1 MNMRKILKGTLVLG
15 IGAAIGYLKG
25 VADCAYHVH
34 KGDVPEERLDSFCEA
49 VDDAK
54 EALGR
59 ATKSAEEAVEDVAEE
74 VTEAV
79 EDTVEAVEET
89 VEDVIEQ
96 VTEDQP
102 ED

>member
-15 IGAAIGYLKG
+15 IGGLIGYLKG

-34 KGDVPEERLDSFCEA
+34 KGDVSEERLDSFCDA
-49 VDDAK
+49 VDEAK

-59 ATKSAEEAVEDVAEE
+59 ATKSAEEAVDNVTEE
-74 VTEAV
+74 ATEAV
-79 EDTVEAVEET
+79 EDT

-96 VTEDQP
+96 VTDDQP

>member
-1 MNMRKILKGTLVLG
+1 MNMRKILKGTIVLG
-15 IGAAIGYLKG
+15 IGAAIGYFKG

-34 KGDVPEERLDSFCEA
+34 KGDVPEKKLDEFVTA
-49 VDDAK
+49 VDEAKDA
-54 EALGR
+54 LHR
-59 ATKSAEEAVEDVAEE
+59 ATNSAEEAVEDVVEE
-74 VTEAV
+74 ATEAV
-79 EDTVEAVEET
+79 EDT

>member
-1 MNMRKILKGTLVLG
+1 MNMRKILKGTIVLG

-25 VADCAYHVH
+25 VCDTAYNVH
-34 KGDVPEERLDSFCEA
+34 KGNVPEEKLDNFCES
-49 VDDAK
+49 VDEAK
-54 EALGR
+54 EALHR
-59 ATKSAEEAVEDVAEE
+59 ATHSAEEAVEDVVEE
-74 VTEAV
+74 ATEAV
-79 EDTVEAVEET
+79 EDT

>member
-1 MNMRKILKGTLVLG
+1 MNMRKILKGVCVLG

-34 KGDVPEERLDSFCEA
+34 KGNVPEEKLDEFCAA
-49 VDDAK
+49 VDEAK
-54 EALGR
+54 DALGR
-59 ATKSAEEAVEDVAEE
+59 ATNSAEEAVEDVAEE

-96 VTEDQP
+96 ITEDQP

>member
-34 KGDVPEERLDSFCEA
+34 KGDVPEERLDSFCDA
-49 VDDAK
+49 VDEAK

-59 ATKSAEEAVEDVAEE
+59 ATNSAEEAVEDVAEE
-74 VTEAV
+74 ATEAV
-79 EDTVEAVEET
+79 EDTVEDVVEQ
-89 VEDVIEQ
+89 I
-96 VTEDQP
+96 TEDQP

>member
-25 VADCAYHVH
+25 VADCAYNVH
-34 KGDVPEERLDSFCEA
+34 KGNVPEEKLDEFCAA
-49 VDDAK
+49 VDEAK
-54 EALGR
+54 DALGR

-74 VTEAV
+74 VTE
-79 EDTVEAVEET
+79 
-89 VEDVIEQ
+89 DVIEQ
-96 VTEDQP
+96 ITEDQP

>member
-1 MNMRKILKGTLVLG
+1 MNMRKILKGVCVLG
-15 IGAAIGYLKG
+15 IGAAIGYFKG

-34 KGDVPEERLDSFCEA
+34 KGNVNEETLDNFCEA
-49 VDDAK
+49 VDEAK
-54 EALGR
+54 SALGR

-74 VTEAV
+74 ATEAV
-79 EDTVEAVEET
+79 EDT

>member
-34 KGDVPEERLDSFCEA
+34 KGGVNEETLDSFCNS
-49 VDDAK
+49 VDEAK
-54 EALGR
+54 EALHR
-59 ATKSAEEAVEDVAEE
+59 VTHSAEEAVEDVAEE
-74 VTEAV
+74 ATE
-79 EDTVEAVEET
+79 VEET
-89 VEDVIEQ
+89 VEDVVEQ
-96 VTEDQP
+96 ITEDQP

>member
-34 KGDVPEERLDSFCEA
+34 KGDVPEEKLDSFCDA
-49 VDDAK
+49 VDEAK

-74 VTEAV
+74 ATEAI
-79 EDTVEAVEET
+79 EDT

>member
-1 MNMRKILKGTLVLG
+1 MNMRKILKGTIVLG
-15 IGAAIGYLKG
+15 IGAAIGYFKG

-34 KGDVPEERLDSFCEA
+34 KGDVPEEKLDEFVTA
-49 VDDAK
+49 VDEAKDA
-54 EALGR
+54 LHR
-59 ATKSAEEAVEDVAEE
+59 ATNDVAEE
-74 VTEAV
+74 ATEAV
-79 EDTVEAVEET
+79 EDT

>member
-1 MNMRKILKGTLVLG
+1 MDMKKLFKGALVLG
-15 IGAAIGYLKG
+15 IGGLIGYLKG

-34 KGDVPEERLDSFCEA
+34 KGDVPEERLDSFCDA
-49 VDDAK
+49 VDEAK

-74 VTEAV
+74 ATEAV
-79 EDTVEAVEET
+79 EDTVE
-89 VEDVIEQ
+89 DVIEQ
-96 VTEDQP
+96 ITEDQP